1 MALDFANPP
10 TGVTVPVAMRW
21 VGGRTNHRSGVV
33 LIESAD
39 IRRVI
44 PEAKLA
50 AVKTAL
56 AADCDSQY
64 GIDIGGAAAPHRDG
78 RGFRASFKA
87 MKSPAEVS
95 TFLGAVETAV
105 TT

>member
-1 MALDFANPP
+1 MA
-10 TGVTVPVAMRW
+10 VTVPGTMTLRGA
-21 VGGRTNHRSGVV
+21 RTNQRPDTTVV
-33 LIESAD
+33 YESAD
-39 IRRVI
+39 VRRTI

-50 AVKTAL
+50 AVRAVL

-87 MKSPAEVS
+87 MKTEAQFN
-95 TFLGAVETAV
+95 TFLAAVETAV